1 MGLIQEPK
9 DAQQPPLARGVG
21 LHPSSIPGACV
32 RLAGASSLKREQ
44 TATASHVGRGH
55 RCVEDAGVFN
65 PAHEAPIPPALLLP
79 AVALRG
85 ADVAGPLA
93 ASAA

>member
-32 RLAGASSLKREQ
+32 PLAGASSLKREQ
-44 TATASHVGRGH
+44 TAMASHVGRGH
-55 RCVEDAGVFN
+55 RYVEDAGVFN
-65 PAHEAPIPPALLLP
+65 PVHEAPVPPALLLP

-85 ADVAGPLA
+85 AHVAGLLA
-93 ASAA
+93 AGAA